1 MKYQQ
6 ETNIIVAGTNQ
17 DTEIAF
23 GVSKYVEI
31 VCKREKFTE
40 EDGLQIDNSKAEC
53 CDSDTAEH
61 NKSFDIKEGDGKLDR
76 AKKRAIKEYFSSKS
90 SHCVRQNFMKET

>member
-1 MKYQQ
+1 MQ
-6 ETNIIVAGTNQ
+6 
-17 DTEIAF
+17 
-23 GVSKYVEI
+23 
-31 VCKREKFTE
+31 KRKIYRG
-40 EDGLQIDNSKAEC
+40 DGLQIDNSKAEC

-61 NKSFDIKEGDGKLDR
+61 NKSFDIEEGDGKLDK